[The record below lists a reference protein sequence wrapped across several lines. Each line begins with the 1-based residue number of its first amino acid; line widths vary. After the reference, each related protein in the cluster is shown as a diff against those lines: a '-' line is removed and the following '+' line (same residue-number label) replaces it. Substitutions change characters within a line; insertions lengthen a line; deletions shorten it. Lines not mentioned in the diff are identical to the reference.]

1 MKYETWLKNKN
12 LSKNTI
18 NVYLKN
24 YDLWKKYLNDKKPN
38 KTLFTKYIK
47 TYSRTHKPRSVRLL
61 YSSILS
67 IFRFEKRWKLLNEC
81 KDIHLPKEEVEIKP
95 VISLDHYKKVLFDI
109 QLTNWFQKR
118 DWLIFSFLFLT
129 GTRVSELLIF
139 NKKDIYDNNKY
150 RILGKGNKIRTIY
163 LNDYLVSLL
172 DNWKPNRIA
181 ISKNNKILT
190 IKQINIIIKKLS
202 STYFNKL
209 LTPHSLR
216 RSFATNLLKSNI
228 NIEIVRRTLGH
239 SNINTTSRY
248 IQYTDD
254 EILNEIKNLMK

>member
-1 MKYETWLKNKN
+1 M
-12 LSKNTI
+12 
-18 NVYLKN
+18 
-24 YDLWKKYLNDKKPN
+24 
-38 KTLFTKYIK
+38 
-47 TYSRTHKPRSVRLL
+47 
-61 YSSILS
+61 
-67 IFRFEKRWKLLNEC
+67 
-81 KDIHLPKEEVEIKP
+81 
-95 VISLDHYKKVLFDI
+95 
-109 QLTNWFQKR
+109 
-118 DWLIFSFLFLT
+118 
-129 GTRVSELLIF
+129 LIF

-181 ISKNNKILT
+181 ISKNNKLLT